1 MARKRVNPRRDKRI
15 FRKTARV
22 KGANIPGHN
31 MPRGGQCL

>member
-1 MARKRVNPRRDKRI
+1 MARKRVSPRRDKRI

-22 KGANIPGHN
+22 KSANIPGHN